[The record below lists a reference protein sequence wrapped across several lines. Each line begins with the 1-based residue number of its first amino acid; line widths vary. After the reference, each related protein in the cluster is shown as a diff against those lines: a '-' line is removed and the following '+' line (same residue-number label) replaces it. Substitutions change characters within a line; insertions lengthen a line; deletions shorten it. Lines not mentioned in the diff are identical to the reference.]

1 MDTKSCDVSKETAFP
16 DPHGWYSFY
25 VHRSSVIGNWESV
38 LRRLIVQ
45 KRRECLK
52 RLWKADPPSGSDCT
66 TVLLYFLALTWYL
79 HRSLHLGIKWHSS
92 PWRIDLVA
100 FGPVTAE
107 GYPSE
112 NCEVP
117 ISAKAVVSWSF
128 QMWANLLRVLSMK
141 GLLKGDMVRPSCQG
155 GGCRYI
161 LLNVWPLD
169 CRYIADGMGLQNV
182 VKMYE

>member
-66 TVLLYFLALTWYL
+66 TVLLYFLALTWYK
-79 HRSLHLGIKWHSS
+79 SLVAPWNHSS
-92 PWRIDLVA
+92 GTQVPGVWSGRLW
-100 FGPVTAE
+100 PCAE

-117 ISAKAVVSWSF
+117 IFAKAVVSWSF

>member
-66 TVLLYFLALTWYL
+66 TVLLYFLALTWYK
-79 HRSLHLGIKWHSS
+79 SLVA
-92 PWRIDLVA
+92 PWNHDLVA
-100 FGPVTAE
+100 FGPVRKAIHRRTARCQSLLR
-107 GYPSE
+107 PWCLDHFR
-112 NCEVP
+112 CEQICFACCQWRGSWREIWCAPPARAV
-117 ISAKAVVSWSF
+117 AVVTYS
-128 QMWANLLRVLSMK
+128 SMF
-141 GLLKGDMVRPSCQG
+141 DP
-155 GGCRYI
+155 
-161 LLNVWPLD
+161 
-169 CRYIADGMGLQNV
+169 
-182 VKMYE
+182 